1 MERMESTVA
10 QILTMTRNNAKAL
23 GLQLQMYR
31 KEVLDSASLTRW
43 SQASDDDFSKLLRDL
58 KVYLDKEMFLQN
70 VRRVLGSLHFDQ
82 IRMRHSDVKHA
93 HRNSYEWILSG
104 DQRRDMPSFPAWL
117 RSGHGMFWITGKAG
131 SGKSTLVKF
140 LCNQPRQGYCWQNG
154 RHLKSVSLGVTS
166 SGISRPASRSLK
178 KACCAQSYSRSGTNA
193 LSSSLIPYWSQ
204 KGHITDI
211 LAPGLCQSFCSVCW
225 MLVDRRTSRRNSAFL
240 SMVSMS
246 MMETTRR

>member
-1 MERMESTVA
+1 
-10 QILTMTRNNAKAL
+10 MTRNSAEAL

-58 KVYLDKEMFLQN
+58 KGYLDKEMFLQN

-93 HRNSYEWILSG
+93 HRNSYEWIFSG

-140 LCNQPRQGYCWQNG
+140 LCSHAKTRGLLAEWAAPQKCVIGSHFFWNIGSRLQ
-154 RHLKSVSLGVTS
+154 KSQEGLLRTILFQVWDQC
-166 SGISRPASRSLK
+166 PE
-178 KACCAQSYSRSGTNA
+178 
-193 LSSSLIPYWSQ
+193 LIP
-204 KGHITDI
+204 DPI
-211 LAPGLCQSFCSVCW
+211 L
-225 MLVDRRTSRRNSAFL
+225 
-240 SMVSMS
+240 
-246 MMETTRR
+246 E